1 MNKKRVDLLH
11 DDIKKIYLKY
21 LVPSVMSSIA
31 VAMYVFVDTMFIG
44 LGVGSRG
51 LAALNIVLPVF
62 TLFGAVSL
70 IFGIGGATT
79 LSICVGQGDIQKKEQ
94 VFATSIITAISLGI
108 IISILGNLF
117 SEQICLMLGSTKEM
131 LPMVKEYFVI
141 LISFAWAFLA
151 STVLGSFIRND
162 KNPKLVMTATI
173 IANLT
178 NVVLDYIFVFVFH
191 WGMKGA
197 VLATVISPVVNICIV
212 SAHFFTNYNTLK
224 LKFKYYT
231 ASLLGRILKNGFATF
246 ISEMARGLV
255 LFIFNIILM
264 RLGGE
269 MYVSAYGIIINISFV
284 GTCIFNGIAQSIQ
297 PIVSENFGANNI
309 KRIFKSFN
317 YALWTGTLLAIVCYC
332 IFFIFP
338 DYIVQMFIE
347 YDEQL
352 ITIASQGMKLYFI
365 GYAFCAFNIIT
376 LYFLQSV
383 EKAKES
389 IMISLSSGMIFSV
402 LGLIILVPILGL
414 KGVWLTVPFA
424 EGVTLIISLLF
435 IRMAKKNMNYKK
447 EIEM

>member
-1 MNKKRVDLLH
+1 MTKKRVDLLN

-21 LVPSVMSSIA
+21 LVPSVTSSIA

-62 TLFGAVSL
+62 TLFSAISL

-79 LSICVGQGDIQKKEQ
+79 LSICVGQGDYKKKKE
-94 VFATSIITAISLGI
+94 VFATSVITAISLGI

-178 NVVLDYIFVFVFH
+178 NVVLDYIFVFIFH
-191 WGMKGA
+191 WGMEGA
-197 VLATVISPVVNICIV
+197 VLATVISPVVNICILCT
-212 SAHFFTNYNTLK
+212 HFFTNYNTLK
-224 LKFKYYT
+224 LRFKHYK

-246 ISEMARGLV
+246 ISEMARGVV

-309 KRIFKSFN
+309 KRIFKSFK
-317 YALWTGTLLAIVCYC
+317 YALGTGTLLAIMFYFV
-332 IFFIFP
+332 FLIFP

-347 YDEQL
+347 YDAKL
-352 ITIASQGMKLYFI
+352 VTIAAEGMRLYFI
-365 GYAFCAFNIIT
+365 GYAFCAVNIIT
-376 LYFLQSV
+376 LYFLQSI
-383 EKAKES
+383 EKSKES
-389 IMISLSSGMIFSV
+389 IIISLSSGIIFSV

-424 EGVTLIISLLF
+424 EGITLIISLIF
-435 IRMAKKNMNYKK
+435 IKMAKKNMNYKK
-447 EIEM
+447 DM